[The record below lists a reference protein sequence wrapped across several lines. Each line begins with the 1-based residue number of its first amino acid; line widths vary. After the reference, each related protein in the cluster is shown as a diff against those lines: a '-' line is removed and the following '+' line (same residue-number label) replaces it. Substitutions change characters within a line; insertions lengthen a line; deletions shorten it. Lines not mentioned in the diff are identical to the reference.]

1 MSSNLFVQLIKQESK
16 NLFQLKHS
24 DRLWHV
30 PFMAMFAIGV
40 PLLTGW
46 YFDNLQAGLL
56 ACLAGLV
63 ILYVPAHLP
72 TPQRMFIMLVCSF
85 GFMFSYVVG
94 VIFSFNYLVSAV
106 VFGLFATAVHWISL
120 YFSMPP
126 PGSFFFIMIASM
138 ASNTPFD
145 FDTIATRIGYFVL
158 GTIFACTLALIYS
171 FIIGRR
177 YLPQTPVRIIPVV
190 PIKTQMDYLIRALIV
205 GAFMFISLLLG
216 NLLHFN
222 NPYWIPISCLA
233 IMQGISLYHVWQR
246 ALHRIAG
253 TFIGIGLCWALI
265 SISQEPLYLCIC
277 IMLLQFIIEIFI
289 SRNYTFAVVFI
300 TALTVLLAEA
310 GSPLIHAP
318 NTLIQSRLIDIIIGS
333 LLGGIGGWLL
343 HHEYIRHHTVDQIRS
358 TRIVWK
364 RKRKKMES

>member
-1 MSSNLFVQLIKQESK
+1 MRSNFFVQLLKQESK

-24 DRLWHV
+24 DRLWHI

-40 PLLTGW
+40 PLLVGW

-63 ILYVPAHLP
+63 ILYLPSNLP

-94 VIFSFNYLVSAV
+94 VIFSFNFIVSAL

-171 FIIGRR
+171 FIVGRK
-177 YLPQTPVRIIPVV
+177 YTSKTPVRIIIPV
-190 PIKTQMDYLIRALIV
+190 PIKTQVDYFIRSLIV
-205 GAFMFISLLLG
+205 GAFMCLSLLIG
-216 NLLHFN
+216 NLLNFN

-253 TFIGIGLCWALI
+253 TFIGIGLCWVLI
-265 SISQEPLYLCIC
+265 SISQDPLYLCIC

-289 SRNYTFAVVFI
+289 SRNYALAVIFI

-310 GSPLIHAP
+310 GSSLIHSP
-318 NTLIQSRLIDIIIGS
+318 NELIQGRLTDIVIGS

-343 HHEYIRHHTVDQIRS
+343 HHEYLRHHTVDQIRS
-358 TRIVWK
+358 TRISLK
-364 RKRKKMES
+364 RRRKKA

>member
-1 MSSNLFVQLIKQESK
+1 
-16 NLFQLKHS
+16 
-24 DRLWHV
+24 
-30 PFMAMFAIGV
+30 MAMFAIGV

-63 ILYVPAHLP
+63 ILYLPSNLP

-85 GFMFSYVVG
+85 GFMFSFVVG
-94 VIFSFNYLVSAV
+94 VIFSFNYIVSAL
-106 VFGLFATAVHWISL
+106 VFGLFATAIHWLSL

-158 GTIFACTLALIYS
+158 GTMFACTLALIYS
-171 FIIGRR
+171 FIVGRK
-177 YLPQTPVRIIPVV
+177 YLSKTPIRIIQSV
-190 PIKTQMDYLIRALIV
+190 PLKTQIDYLIRSIIV
-205 GAFMFISLLLG
+205 GVFMLISLLVG
-216 NLLHFN
+216 NVLHFN
-222 NPYWIPISCLA
+222 NPYWIPISCMA

-246 ALHRIAG
+246 ALQRIAG
-253 TFIGIGLCWALI
+253 TFIGIGVCWALI
-265 SISQEPLYLCIC
+265 SISQAPLYLCIC

-289 SRNYTFAVVFI
+289 SRNYAIAVIFI

-310 GSPLIHAP
+310 GSPLIHSP
-318 NTLIQSRLIDIIIGS
+318 NALIQARLIDIVIGS

-343 HHEYIRHHTVDQIRS
+343 HHEYLRHQTVDRFRT
-358 TRIVWK
+358 TRILLK
-364 RKRKKMES
+364 RGRKKE